1 MSEHKYQEHLSSCL
15 VYYESKAVELLRTFF
30 FFLNCGCNTDNSFIY
45 QNKISIVTFS
55 LEILNFLQ

>member
-30 FFLNCGCNTDNSFIY
+30 FLFKLWV
-45 QNKISIVTFS
+45 QHR
-55 LEILNFLQ
+55 